1 MTSPKRSLHPAG
13 GDDGGT
19 LLSALEFVARGSLK
33 LAEVVGAVIR
43 QGMSFQPSPQV
54 LDRVEVG
61 CVRWQK
67 RNQDAPAQGVQV
79 IAYQAASVRLQ
90 TIPDYEQRLL
100 QMRLERFEE
109 FDDLFFLDAALV
121 QPEQAVAAR
130 QSGNHR
136 DVVPVEVKLDDRRLP
151 DRSPSAHPCGPLA
164 DTGFVDKYDHSALSP
179 GFFLSL
185 GQVLRFQLRTA
196 SSLRSSARFS
206 GFCALNPIAPR
217 MRQT

>member
-90 TIPDYEQRLL
+90 TI
-100 QMRLERFEE
+100 
-109 FDDLFFLDAALV
+109 ALV